1 MLKIHSI
8 FNAIYR
14 IFTCKFAK
22 NKFILK
28 HKKDYSFKLLNN
40 SNISLAL
47 ILGSGVE
54 LDENLISDKSI
65 LFEDKTGVHH
75 KLIYRCIF
83 GGKDVL
89 VFKGRRHYYE
99 GWSLEEITSNIKTAE
114 EYGVKN
120 ILVTNAAGGLNE
132 NFRDGEL
139 MLITSHINF
148 IDKLKFNNNHI
159 NRNYYSKELKAK
171 LLEACSTA
179 KVKIHEG
186 TYGCYTGPTYET
198 KAEIRMQ
205 KKIKLDAA
213 GMSTVPE
220 VIFAAAK
227 NLNVIAVS
235 VITNLLRENSEQFTS
250 HEDVL
255 LTASMASKSLNKVL
269 PVFINQLN

>member
-22 NKFILK
+22 NKIILK
-28 HKKDYSFKLLNN
+28 HKKDYSFKLINN
-40 SNISLAL
+40 SNISLGL
-47 ILGSGVE
+47 ILGSGIE
-54 LDENLISDKSI
+54 LDENFIKDKTI
-65 LFEDKTGVHH
+65 LFEDKSGVHH
-75 KLIYRCIF
+75 KLIFRCSF
-83 GGKDVL
+83 HGKDVL

-99 GWSLEEITSNIKTAE
+99 GWSLEDITSNIKTAI

-148 IDKLKFNNNHI
+148 IDKLKFSNNHI
-159 NRNYYSKELKAK
+159 NRNYYSNELKAR
-171 LLEACSTA
+171 LLKACRQA
-179 KVKIHEG
+179 KVTIHEG

-220 VIFAAAK
+220 VIFAAANNIK
-227 NLNVIAVS
+227 VIAVS
-235 VITNLLRENSEQFTS
+235 VITNLLRENAEQLTS
-250 HEDVL
+250 HDDVL
-255 LTASMASKSLNKVL
+255 LTASNASKSLNKVL